1 MHAHTTHVHT
11 HITHT
16 HTQSHACT
24 HTHTQ
29 SHACTHT
36 ITGAS
41 VVVILVHALIMDIPD
56 QTADEELGIVMEDV
70 TIS

>member
-11 HITHT
+11 HI
-16 HTQSHACT
+16 T